1 VSDHTI
7 LEYAGW
13 SDPHHPLPPVERGT
27 MTPLD
32 VFFGIALAVLI
43 VIGVQHYRRN
53 HAK

>member
-13 SDPHHPLPPVERGT
+13 NDPRHPLPPVERGC

-43 VIGVQHYRRN
+43 CFCIQRWRN
-53 HAK
+53 R